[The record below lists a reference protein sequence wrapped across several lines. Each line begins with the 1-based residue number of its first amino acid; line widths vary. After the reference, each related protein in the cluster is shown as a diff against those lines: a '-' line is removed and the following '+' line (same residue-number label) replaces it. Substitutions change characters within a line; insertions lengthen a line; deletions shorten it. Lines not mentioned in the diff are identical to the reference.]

1 MLPPRGG
8 TMKRRFKVI
17 VERTED
23 GYVAYPI
30 GVRGVVV
37 SDGETFEEA
46 LANVRSAIAF
56 HIQTFGTEA
65 LGKPISLEH
74 LYLAEAEVTV
84 DA

>member
-1 MLPPRGG
+1 
-8 TMKRRFKVI
+8 MKRRFKVI

-30 GVRGVVV
+30 GLRGVVV
-37 SDGETFEEA
+37 SDGDTFEEA

-56 HIQTFGTEA
+56 HVQTFGKEA
-65 LGKPISLEH
+65 LGEPISPERM
-74 LYLAEAEVTV
+74 YLAEAEVTV

>member
-1 MLPPRGG
+1 
-8 TMKRRFKVI
+8 MKRRFKVI

-30 GVRGVVV
+30 GLRGVVV

-56 HIQTFGTEA
+56 HVQTFGKEA
-65 LGKPISLEH
+65 LGEPVSPERV
-74 LYLAEAEVTV
+74 YLAEAEVTV